1 MSRVDRLA
9 ELLFIEFQKEFPLT
23 DDKGPRRTIK
33 NLSKK
38 NIEQG
43 LDQFYKEAR
52 EARKKHRLWLIS
64 WARVVLKLQQRLLLA
79 GYPPEVV
86 SKLLLAMLFT
96 SYHAD

>member
-23 DDKGPRRTIK
+23 DGKGSGRTIK

-38 NIEQG
+38 NIKQR

-52 EARKKHRLWLIS
+52 EARKQHRLWLIG

-86 SKLLLAMLFT
+86 SKLLLAMIFA
-96 SYHAD
+96 SHSAS